1 MSVLSRSELMWG
13 LQCPLRLWRAKR
25 TPRTPHVLDPHSPAG
40 QIHEHARGMFP
51 HGVRIP
57 QTLPWSEALVQSG
70 QAMDSAQVVF
80 RPAIAFEGLRIRPDL
95 LLRLPRGGWRLG
107 RVKATTKLRAIHL
120 QELAIEAW
128 VMEQA
133 GMAPAEIGVLCI
145 NRRYRANKDEPL
157 LRWVDRSEKVRA
169 LARELPE
176 AVALLRSSV
185 TSETAPEEAT
195 GRRCRWPRRCP
206 YLAECEPEAEREL
219 PSGDGPQARLIRRA
233 IETDSLRV
241 LPGLLGHLE
250 HPGPRFYLDFEAVAP
265 VIPTLPNLKP
275 FTTLPVQFSVHRQS
289 TEALESRAYLHRDS
303 SDPRP
308 PLAAALL
315 DALER
320 EGPIY
325 VWGEFEAKVIH
336 KLAAAC
342 PELERPLRDLTTRIV
357 DLQALTRSHA
367 YHPGFQGSWSIKRV
381 LPALVPSQSYAD
393 LAVNDGAQAVLVWTR
408 MQHPE
413 TPQAES
419 EALAEQLL
427 AYCGMDT
434 LALIHIREALLQRAR
449 LGAERWE

>member
-13 LQCPLRLWRAKR
+13 LQCPLRLWRAKQA
-25 TPRTPHVLDPHSPAG
+25 PRTPHVLDPHSPAG
-40 QIHEHARGMFP
+40 QIHAHARGMFP
-51 HGVRIP
+51 DGVRIP
-57 QTLPWSEALVQSG
+57 QKLPWPEAVAQSA
-70 QAMDSAQVVF
+70 QAMDSARVVF

-95 LLRLPRGGWRLG
+95 LLRLPKGGWRLG

-133 GMAPAEIGVLCI
+133 GLGPAEIGVLCI

-157 LRWVDRSEKVRA
+157 LRWVDRSDKVRA
-169 LARELPE
+169 LARALPQ
-176 AVALLRSSV
+176 AVQSLRARLAL
-185 TSETAPEEAT
+185 ETAPEEPT

-206 YLAECEPEAEREL
+206 YLPECEPASEREL
-219 PSGDGPQARLIRRA
+219 PTGEEPQARLVRRA
-233 IETDSLRV
+233 IETKSLRV
-241 LPGLLGHLE
+241 LPGLLSRLE

-315 DALER
+315 DALEQ

-342 PELERPLRDLTTRIV
+342 PDLERPLKALPPRIV
-357 DLQALTRSHA
+357 DLQTLTRSHA
-367 YHPGFQGSWSIKRV
+367 YHPDFQGSWSIKRV
-381 LPALVPSQSYAD
+381 LPALVPSQSYTD

-408 MQHPE
+408 MQHPD

-427 AYCGMDT
+427 AYCEMDT
-434 LALIHIREALLQRAR
+434 LALIHIRDALLQRAR
-449 LGAERWE
+449 LGAESWE